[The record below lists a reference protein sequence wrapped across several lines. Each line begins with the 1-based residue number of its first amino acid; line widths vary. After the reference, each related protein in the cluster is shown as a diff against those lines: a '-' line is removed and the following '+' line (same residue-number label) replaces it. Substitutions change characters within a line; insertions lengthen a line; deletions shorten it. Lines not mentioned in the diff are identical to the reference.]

1 MLLQGVVNLKNS
13 PQEGAKQAYLYVFL
27 YHLSTI
33 EDFIDMMYNYAMEIK
48 YFTEEQFN
56 DMSHDTLV
64 SLVMNMQNNMIEM
77 QRSVDQ
83 LTEQIRL
90 MNQRHFG
97 RKTEKSSSLYEQLAL
112 FVNETEAIHD
122 EEEIEEEPEL
132 KTVVRKR
139 PKGKKESDLAK
150 ITNHRDEY
158 IRIPEEELNR
168 RFGVNG
174 WKELPSQLV
183 YKLEHIPASFEAI
196 TYHIGVYADKNTDE
210 IIRADKPAELWTGSV
225 ATPSLVSSIITAKY
239 SNSVPLYRQEQ
250 TLKANDVFISRKVMA
265 DWVIRVYERYL
276 KYMYEGMRRRLLN
289 HSLIHADETPFHV
302 TKDGSP
308 AGSKSYMWV
317 YLSDT
322 SDAHPIVIY
331 DYCPTRG
338 TENVAR
344 FLADYSGY
352 IVCDGYESYHKLERD
367 NPERFTVAGC
377 WAHVKR
383 KFTEICK
390 ANAGSKKYLLAAKAE
405 KKIQKIY
412 QEDNKLINLN
422 PEERTVERQKK
433 VKPLVDEFFAWIEK
447 NIKSVAAESAT
458 GAAMSYALHQEKYLR
473 VFLSDGQVPLD
484 NNAAE
489 RKIRNFCI
497 GKKNWMMVDTRSGA
511 YATACMYSIVE
522 TVKANNLKT
531 YEYLTYV
538 LEEMSKCMQDLNTE
552 VPERLMPWSDELPE
566 YVHQKDTKQ
575 KVSS

>member
-1 MLLQGVVNLKNS
+1 
-13 PQEGAKQAYLYVFL
+13 
-27 YHLSTI
+27 
-33 EDFIDMMYNYAMEIK
+33 METK

-97 RKTEKSSSLYEQLAL
+97 RKTEKSSSLYEQLSL

-302 TKDGSP
+302 TKDGRP

-422 PEERTVERQKK
+422 PEERSVERQKK

-473 VFLSDGQVPLD
+473 VFLSDGHVPLD

-497 GKKNWMMVDTRSGA
+497 GKKNWEMIDTINGA
-511 YATACMYSIVE
+511 TSSAIIYSIAE
-522 TVKANNLKT
+522 TAKANDLKP
-531 YEYLTYV
+531 YEYFNHLLTE
-538 LEEMSKCMQDLNTE
+538 LPQHTEDKNRDFLADL
-552 VPERLMPWSDELPE
+552 LPWSEKLPE
-566 YVHQKDTKQ
+566 YIRKPKGADQK
-575 KVSS
+575 

>member
-1 MLLQGVVNLKNS
+1 ML
-13 PQEGAKQAYLYVFL
+13 
-27 YHLSTI
+27 
-33 EDFIDMMYNYAMEIK
+33 YNYAMETK
-48 YFTEEQFN
+48 YFTEEQFK
-56 DMSHDTLV
+56 DMSHDDLV
-64 SLVMNMQNNMIEM
+64 SLTMCLQNNVIEM

-97 RKTEKSSSLYEQLAL
+97 RKTEKSSAYEQLSL
-112 FVNETEAIHD
+112 FLNETEVIHD
-122 EEEIEEEPEL
+122 EEENKEEPEL

-158 IRIPEEELNR
+158 IRIPEEELDR
-168 RFGVNG
+168 RFGENG
-174 WKELPSQLV
+174 WKELPSQIV

-196 TYHIGVYADKNTDE
+196 TYHIGVYASKNTDE
-210 IIRADKPAELWTGSV
+210 IIRADKPAELWSGSV
-225 ATPSLVSSIITAKY
+225 ATPSLVSSIITAKFL
-239 SNSVPLYRQEQ
+239 NSVPLYRQEQ
-250 TLKANDVFISRKVMA
+250 ILEANNIFISRKVMA
-265 DWVIRVYERYL
+265 DWVIRAYERYL
-276 KYMYEGMRRRLLN
+276 KYMYEGMCRALLN
-289 HSLIHADETPFHV
+289 HSLLHADETPFQV
-302 TKDGSP
+302 TKDGRTV
-308 AGSKSYMWV
+308 GSKSYMWV
-317 YLSDT
+317 YLSDS

-331 DYCPTRG
+331 DYCHTRG

-390 ANAGSKKYLLAAKAE
+390 ANASSKKHLLAAKAD
-405 KKIQKIY
+405 KMIGKIY
-412 QEDNKLINLN
+412 MSDNRLKDLS

-433 VKPLVDEFFAWIEK
+433 VKPLVDEFFTWTQK
-447 NIKSVAAESAT
+447 NIGSVASGSAT
-458 GAAMSYALHQEKYLR
+458 RSAMSYALNQEKYLR
-473 VFLSDGQVPLD
+473 VFLSDGYVPLD

-497 GKKNWMMVDTRSGA
+497 GKKNWMMVDTKSGA

-522 TVKANNLKT
+522 TAKANNLKI

-538 LEEMSKCMQDLNTE
+538 LEDMSKYMKDLNTE
-552 VPERLMPWSDELPE
+552 VPERLMPWSSELPDH
-566 YVHQKDTKQ
+566 VRKNI
-575 KVSS
+575 